1 MDSLLPGFSPLEHRL
16 PWPHPSHR
24 KSRKCT
30 RAICPRPPGLVPPE
44 ASCRAGIAS
53 AEDMRASGLHRMRSE
68 LAPLSRFSAV
78 AVVDF
83 LTLRERLQAFV
94 LQDPGL
100 VELLLLR

>member
-1 MDSLLPGFSPLEHRL
+1 
-16 PWPHPSHR
+16 
-24 KSRKCT
+24 
-30 RAICPRPPGLVPPE
+30 
-44 ASCRAGIAS
+44 
-53 AEDMRASGLHRMRSE
+53 MRASGLHRMRSE